1 MFVRHPYDNDF
12 RSSNEDFD
20 FVPFTFDRED
30 RERQMMPPPTG
41 RPPMA
46 PTGTPPTAP
55 TGRPPMTPTGT
66 PQMAPTGRPPMT
78 PTGRP
83 PMTPTGTPQMAPTGR
98 PPMTPTGTPQMAPTG
113 RPPMTPTGRP
123 PMTPTGTPQMA
134 PTGRPPMAPTGRPP
148 MAPTGRPPMGP
159 PGVGGQFG
167 APSSPPPNF
176 TPQKAAG
183 VQPFAVSQASIRPC
197 RFQFVYIWPTTGR
210 PFWAW
215 LINVDRRSIAGFRW
229 NGRRWVYFGMDLR
242 RIAMFECFGR
252 SFLREAMDLSSN
264 IRNVSIA
271 PSSFKTDYPIIEGL
285 QNENVQSNI
294 NGSIIEKLNSMFNSA
309 VFLPEQT
316 NFNEIVSSYILS
328 LQRNGL
334 ISILFYLYTNTMG
347 GNENTVYSSLV
358 IDANTGQEY
367 DLEDL
372 FNPSSNFRE
381 RLSQLAVQR
390 AMAENIPFTENFE
403 GNIENQQFYLTP
415 DALVLFYQPG
425 EYTPASYGLFEI
437 AIPYSDIRDLFSQTN
452 PISRMTT

>member
-1 MFVRHPYDNDF
+1 
-12 RSSNEDFD
+12 
-20 FVPFTFDRED
+20 
-30 RERQMMPPPTG
+30 
-41 RPPMA
+41 
-46 PTGTPPTAP
+46 
-55 TGRPPMTPTGT
+55 
-66 PQMAPTGRPPMT
+66 
-78 PTGRP
+78 
-83 PMTPTGTPQMAPTGR
+83 
-98 PPMTPTGTPQMAPTG
+98 
-113 RPPMTPTGRP
+113 
-123 PMTPTGTPQMA
+123 
-134 PTGRPPMAPTGRPP
+134 
-148 MAPTGRPPMGP
+148 
-159 PGVGGQFG
+159 
-167 APSSPPPNF
+167 
-176 TPQKAAG
+176 
-183 VQPFAVSQASIRPC
+183 VSQASIRPC

>member
-30 RERQMMPPPTG
+30 RERQMMSPPTG

-66 PQMAPTGRPPMT
+66 PQMAPTGRPPMAPT
-78 PTGRP
+78 GTPQMVPTGRP
-83 PMTPTGTPQMAPTGR
+83 PMT
-98 PPMTPTGTPQMAPTG
+98 
-113 RPPMTPTGRP
+113 
-123 PMTPTGTPQMA
+123 
-134 PTGRPPMAPTGRPP
+134 
-148 MAPTGRPPMGP
+148 PTGRPPMGP

-271 PSSFKTDYPIIEGL
+271 PSSFKADYPIIEGL

>member
-30 RERQMMPPPTG
+30 RESQMMPPPTG

-78 PTGRP
+78 PTG
-83 PMTPTGTPQMAPTGR
+83 
-98 PPMTPTGTPQMAPTG
+98 TPQMAPTG

-123 PMTPTGTPQMA
+123 PTA

-159 PGVGGQFG
+159 PSVGGQFG

-215 LINVDRRSIAGFRW
+215 LISVDRRSIAGFRW

-271 PSSFKTDYPIIEGL
+271 PSSFKVDYPIIEGL
-285 QNENVQSNI
+285 QNENIQSNI

-347 GNENTVYSSLV
+347 GNENTVYSSLI

-390 AMAENIPFTENFE
+390 ARAENIPFTENFE

-437 AIPYSDIRDLFSQTN
+437 AIPYSDIKDLFSQAN